1 MSVPGS
7 LRFFATAAKGTE
19 PALRDELRAMR
30 FWHVRADR
38 GGVHFEGALAD
49 GMRACLHSR
58 IAMRVL
64 LERGRFAA
72 KGEQALYDG
81 VRALGWNDHVTP
93 RHTVAVSATC
103 RSSQLTHSQF
113 IALKVKDAIVDEVR
127 DLHGRRPDV
136 DPKAPDVSVVVRLVK
151 DEATVY
157 LDLAGEALHKRGY
170 RVATVEAVMK
180 ENLAAAVLRMGG
192 WDATTDLIDPVCGA
206 GTLAIEAAMMACHVA
221 PGLRRRFGFERWP
234 TFDTSASDEWEAMLE
249 AANAAV
255 LTECP
260 VKITATDVAPEAVD
274 VTKQNLSAAG
284 VAGAV
289 TVQRRD
295 ARSYAEED
303 GPAWVVADPP
313 YGGRLAAQPLQLAG
327 FFRQWGESMRAMKG
341 STIVL
346 ISGNPMVERNLGLK
360 ADLEHTLY
368 NGDIECRLLRY
379 RIGA

>member
-19 PALRDELRAMR
+19 PALRDELRSMR

-93 RHTVAVSATC
+93 KHTLAVSATC

-136 DPKAPDVSVVVRLVK
+136 DPKTPDVSVVVRLVK

-180 ENLAAAVLRMGG
+180 ENLAAAVLRLGG

-206 GTLAIEAAMMACHVA
+206 GTIAIEAAMMACRVA

-234 TFDTSASDEWEAMLE
+234 TFDEAASTGWEAMLE
-249 AANAAV
+249 AANAEV

-260 VKITATDVAPEAVD
+260 VKIIATDIAPEAVD
-274 VTKQNLSAAG
+274 VTTQNLASAG

-341 STIVL
+341 STVVL
-346 ISGNPMVERNLGLK
+346 ISGNPMVERNLGLRP
-360 ADLEHTLY
+360 DLEHTLY

-379 RIGA
+379 RIGE

>member
-1 MSVPGS
+1 MSAPGP

-19 PALRDELRAMR
+19 PALRDELRSMR

-38 GGVHFEGALAD
+38 GGVHFEGALGD

-81 VRALGWNDHVTP
+81 VRALGWDEHVTP
-93 RHTVAVSATC
+93 RHSLAVAATC

-113 IALKVKDAIVDEVR
+113 IALKTKDAIVDALR
-127 DLHGRRPDV
+127 DLHGSRPDV
-136 DPKAPDVSVVVRLVK
+136 DARDPDVSVVVRLVK

-157 LDLAGEALHKRGY
+157 LDLAGEALHRRGY

-180 ENLAAAVLRMGG
+180 ENLAAAVLRIGG
-192 WDATTDLIDPVCGA
+192 WDATADLVDPVCGA
-206 GTLAIEAAMMACHVA
+206 GTLAIEAAMIACRVA

-234 TFDTSASDEWEAMLE
+234 AFDAGASATWEGLLE

-255 LTECP
+255 LTGCP
-260 VKITATDVAPEAVD
+260 VRIVATDVSPSAVD
-274 VTKQNLSAAG
+274 ATEQNLASAG

-289 TVQRRD
+289 TVGRRD
-295 ARSYAEED
+295 ARTYRAED

-327 FFRQWGESMRAMKG
+327 FFRQWGESLRTMRG
-341 STIVL
+341 STVL
-346 ISGNPMVERNLGLK
+346 VISGNPMVQRNLGLTP
-360 ADLEHTLY
+360 DLEHELY

-379 RIGA
+379 RIDA

>member
-1 MSVPGS
+1 MNPPGS

-30 FWHVRADR
+30 FWRVRADR

-64 LERGRFAA
+64 LERGRFPA

-81 VRALGWNDHVTP
+81 VRALGWNDHLSP
-93 RHTVAVSATC
+93 RHTLAVSATC

-136 DPKAPDVSVVVRLVK
+136 DARAPDVAVVVRLVK

-180 ENLAAAVLRMGG
+180 ENLAAAVLRLGG

-206 GTLAIEAAMMACHVA
+206 GTLAIEAAMVACKVA

-234 TFDTSASDEWEAMLE
+234 TFDAGASAEWEAMLE

-260 VKITATDVAPEAVD
+260 VKIIATDVAPEAVD
-274 VTKQNLSAAG
+274 VTTQNLSAAG

-295 ARSYAEED
+295 ARSYGEGD

-327 FFRQWGESMRAMKG
+327 FFRQWGEAMRSMRG
-341 STIVL
+341 STVLL

-360 ADLEHTLY
+360 PDMEHALF

-379 RIGA
+379 RIDG